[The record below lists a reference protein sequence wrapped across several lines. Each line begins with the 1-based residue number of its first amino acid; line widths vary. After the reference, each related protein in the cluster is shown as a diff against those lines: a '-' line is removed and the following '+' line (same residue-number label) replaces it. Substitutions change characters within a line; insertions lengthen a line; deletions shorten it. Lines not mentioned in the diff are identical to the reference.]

1 MQARRKKR
9 QREKRRGKGIDG
21 ESESAEIEVD
31 DDAETAVSLTDLFT
45 PYLVVRA
52 DGKIR
57 SFCFPDVRS
66 VRGEV
71 QVSIVLSRR
80 LLYVHVIFVAALAQ
94 LFIALT
100 SNALQVFEIPS
111 PKTSKL
117 GNMPVEATQTSLL
130 DLPGHRTDIRTLS
143 LSSDDK
149 ILASASDGM

>member
-1 MQARRKKR
+1 MEIFHIRTEEEAIKMQARRKKR

-21 ESESAEIEVD
+21 EPESAEMEVD

-71 QVSIVLSRR
+71 QVSIVLPR
-80 LLYVHVIFVAALAQ
+80 
-94 LFIALT
+94 
-100 SNALQVFEIPS
+100 
-111 PKTSKL
+111 
-117 GNMPVEATQTSLL
+117 
-130 DLPGHRTDIRTLS
+130 
-143 LSSDDK
+143 
-149 ILASASDGM
+149 